1 MEYLIILKTMYL
13 YHAEYI
19 FYIIIQDLQKREEI
33 LAKKEAML
41 DEKNEL
47 EMKKLRSSQVI
58 SKVKES

>member
-1 MEYLIILKTMYL
+1 MYFIDSVFVPCRI
-13 YHAEYI
+13 HF

-58 SKVKES
+58 SKVIES